1 MIIHNGQLITKVFY
15 NVNDPTDNKIYD
27 NEGFTLADK
36 SGAILNYKRQIS
48 SKISAIYKG
57 LDLIWLSTYEVS
69 IKSCYG
75 SGTWLDNYNW
85 VEDQWKNG

>member
-1 MIIHNGQLITKVFY
+1 MIIHNGQISTKIFY
-15 NVNDPTDNKIYD
+15 NVNPPKDNNIYD
-27 NEGFTLADK
+27 IERVKIADNV
-36 SGAILNYKRQIS
+36 GYLVNYKRRIS
-48 SKISAIYKG
+48 SKRRAIYKG
-57 LDLIWLSTYEVS
+57 SDLIWLTTYEVS

>member
-1 MIIHNGQLITKVFY
+1 MIIRNGQIITKIFY
-15 NVNDPTDNKIYD
+15 NVDTPEDNNIYD
-27 NEGFTLADK
+27 IEGFKIADNL
-36 SGAILNYKRQIS
+36 GYLLNYKRPIS

-57 LDLIWLSTYEVS
+57 SDLIWLTTYEVS

>member
-1 MIIHNGQLITKVFY
+1 MIIHNGQIITKIFY
-15 NVNDPTDNKIYD
+15 NVNPPNDNSIYD
-27 NEGFTLADK
+27 IEGFKIADNL
-36 SGAILNYKRQIS
+36 GYLLNYKRPIS

-57 LDLIWLSTYEVS
+57 SDLIWLTTYEVS

>member
-15 NVNDPTDNKIYD
+15 NVNPSKDNNIYD
-27 NEGFTLADK
+27 IDGTRLLDK
-36 SGAILNYKRQIS
+36 LDNPLNYKKQIS

-57 LDLIWLSTYEVS
+57 SSLIWLSTYEVS

-75 SGTWLDNYNW
+75 SGTWLDDYNW

>member
-1 MIIHNGQLITKVFY
+1 MIIHNGQIITKIFY
-15 NVNDPTDNKIYD
+15 NVNPPEDNNIYD
-27 NEGFTLADK
+27 IEGFKIADNL
-36 SGAILNYKRQIS
+36 GYLLNYKRPIS

-57 LDLIWLSTYEVS
+57 SDLIWLTTYEVS

>member
-1 MIIHNGQLITKVFY
+1 MIIRNGQIITKIFY
-15 NVNDPTDNKIYD
+15 NVNTPEDNSIYD
-27 NEGFTLADK
+27 IEGFKIADK
-36 SGAILNYKRQIS
+36 LGHLLNYKKPIS

-57 LDLIWLSTYEVS
+57 SDLIWLTTYEVS

-75 SGTWLDNYNW
+75 SGTWLDNYSW

>member
-1 MIIHNGQLITKVFY
+1 MIIHNGQIITKIFY
-15 NVNDPTDNKIYD
+15 NIKQLKDNGIYD
-27 NEGFTLADK
+27 VEGVKLAD
-36 SGAILNYKRQIS
+36 SLGNFLNYKKPIS

-57 LDLIWLSTYEVS
+57 SDLIWLSTYEVS

-75 SGTWLDNYNW
+75 SGAWLDNYNW

>member
-1 MIIHNGQLITKVFY
+1 MIIRNGQIITKIFY
-15 NVNDPTDNKIYD
+15 NVNTPEDNNIYD
-27 NEGFTLADK
+27 IEGFKTADK
-36 SGAILNYKRQIS
+36 LGNLLNYKKPIS

-57 LDLIWLSTYEVS
+57 SDLIWLSTYEVS